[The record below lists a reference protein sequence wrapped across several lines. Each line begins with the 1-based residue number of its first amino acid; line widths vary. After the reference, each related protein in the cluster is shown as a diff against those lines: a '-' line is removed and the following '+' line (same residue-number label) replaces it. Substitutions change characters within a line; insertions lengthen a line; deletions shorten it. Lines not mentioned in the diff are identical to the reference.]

1 MNLFLPQ
8 YKNSIITV
16 TQKNQSE
23 NSGCHNREKYGYK
36 LLPDLSGRDNIHL
49 GEFAGSFLQKAVIPE
64 HIKKLEE
71 GAFLNCTYLEYVEIP
86 NGVTK
91 IPAGTFSGCTSL
103 RKVRLPK
110 TLETIEDFG
119 FYKCTSLEQIVLPE
133 NLKKVGRKAFSG
145 CNHLTYVV
153 GGTNYQ
159 MGEGAFEGCFSLIK
173 KTEDP
178 KEYKDKFTYEVDRE
192 LGRAKIIKYISNGS
206 SVVVPEWIEGYPVR
220 ELKDRAFADCG
231 NLVGVELPNSLEALG
246 EELFSCCS
254 SLKEVSM
261 PEIFGTNEIPVCKGL
276 EKTETYTVC
285 AMENDTVD
293 FEDLTVSAAYG
304 KDGKFVFRH
313 QESGEVVFKNA
324 VFTDPCVGTKK
335 EGRFLVYRGR
345 DMTIPKRMFFG
356 CTSLQKVTL
365 SNYITAI
372 GEGAFSN
379 CKSLEEVVLPD
390 GLKCL
395 PDKCFESCMG
405 LVSIQGAGELEY
417 IGNNAFCGCRAFDY
431 ARLPVTVREIGS
443 SAFAGCDAIHFL
455 KIFPQVEAIGENAF
469 YGCENMKSLLL
480 FPQSLRIME
489 GAFSHCRKL
498 KCVKVPMDCSRI
510 EENAFSE
517 CGGLKE
523 IILSKET
530 DVIGRET
537 LLFQEKLKRVILK
550 GDSLPEFKAET
561 YQILENA
568 VLFLKPGLLVKAK
581 ETWEDKLPC
590 KSLEA
595 SVYSDLY
602 SYEEVDDRDVI
613 KILQYIGSDA
623 SVKVPEIIEGL
634 PVAIIGKGAFENHK
648 EIEEIILPDSVEEI
662 QEKAFAGCEKLS
674 YFILPGRVTC
684 LGKEVFHMCTGLRGI
699 TFLAK
704 DAKYQIEEFSTC
716 GQLRYITVGVEI
728 KLVGE
733 EAKEECSKWEKREKF
748 QVEIQDNHA
757 VITDY
762 AGIKEDEVITEKH
775 AVFIPEIIDG
785 YPVYQIGK
793 EMEEQEEYLQ
803 KGAFAGCEEIEAVH
817 FPPSVKK
824 IGTGAFYHCTSL
836 KHLTLPEGIRH
847 IGKDSFRECAGL
859 ISVNMQAEKIEIGKK
874 AFFGCKRLEA
884 AAIWAESIK
893 AEQGCFEECGL
904 LEALFFHCGREVSFQ
919 EDSKEKFGNRRL
931 VMAAL
936 GENDWRFSCEY
947 EINEKEQSIS
957 IIKYTGEEENVNVPG
972 FLSGLPVTEIK
983 EEAFLNQIMPVRV
996 NISSMVQKIGQ
1007 GAFKG
1012 CSSLTRVTLP
1022 ETMERLEKELFFMC
1036 VMLETAELPSMLQ
1049 EIGENAFSGCR
1060 LSEIE
1065 LPENLKTVERGAF
1078 SQCVELKRVIL
1089 PKELKTIGTEAFSGC
1104 VKLRHI
1110 MLPAGISVL
1119 PENTFKDCVGLKSA
1133 LFLNPNC
1140 EKKQDAFLGCSLEVT
1155 ASCENLPKE
1164 IKGGFHY
1171 LIDEKCAEA
1180 AIIDFQGEEGEIVI
1194 PNYAGESKTAH
1205 GKTIPIPIPW
1215 DENCVS
1221 GIPVTAVADIAFAWK
1236 KQIRRVS
1243 IPENIQIIGSMAFY
1257 GCENLEEVVFLH
1269 KGKGPRIYKEAFF
1282 ALKKAVI
1289 YFQSEESMEALKEEN
1304 CTCPLFCIKGSCGPE
1319 EAFTYSF
1326 DRGTGELSIQPS
1338 KTVCPG
1344 EESWWTVKEQQEKEK
1359 KRDKGEYPWDCV
1371 RDRIKKVKLGEGIT
1385 CVESGAFE
1393 VCENLQEVSLP
1404 KSLIRIGQAA
1414 FKNCK
1419 SLDKIQLPENLESV
1433 GAEAF
1438 YGCVSLAGKKESAFL
1453 LPDSLLKIE
1462 RRAFYGCSGLEYLLF
1477 PKSIQEI
1484 GMGAFKKCSRL
1495 CDIYMEHLERPAVIG
1510 REVFY
1515 GVAKECEIS
1524 VKFSNASM
1532 LETKFDGNVMIHT
1545 PLEGICGKQE
1555 DGQDG
1560 SLVTWKLYYDGLL
1573 EITGDG
1579 DMADYNG
1586 STTPWYEYGP
1596 RIQKISIKGNITHI
1610 GAMAFHSCNFLTA
1623 ELPDGLRSIGM
1634 EAFAY
1639 CKRMEFIKIPEKVR
1653 ELGTNSF
1660 RGCDSL
1666 KKVLF
1671 MTEGE
1676 ACQVGISA
1684 FRDIGGDCAFYISN
1698 ESFAQKMRRS
1708 YSACTV
1714 KKVKNYEKKTM
1725 MTQSNEAIDMQACLY
1740 EDGLLVLGSSGQGEI
1755 QREQGW
1761 FFQKEEFEQ
1770 DSVKALFLDTGI
1782 CRLGKESFQKL
1793 SALRKAVIAGT
1804 VEKIEEGAFGVNFS
1818 DITFY
1823 IINEVSE
1830 RTLKY
1835 AGSRKVDTISSFM

>member
-16 TQKNQSE
+16 APKNQSE
-23 NSGCHNREKYGYK
+23 SSGYDNREKYGYK
-36 LLPDLSGRDNIHL
+36 LLPDLSGRDKIHL

-64 HIKKLEE
+64 NIKKLEE
-71 GAFLNCTYLEYVEIP
+71 GAFFNCACLEYVEIP
-86 NGVTK
+86 DGITK
-91 IPAGTFSGCTSL
+91 IPAGTFSGCTRL

-110 TLETIEDFG
+110 TLEIIEDFG
-119 FYKCTSLEQIVLPE
+119 FYKCKGLEQIVLPE
-133 NLKKVGRKAFSG
+133 NLKRVGRKAFSG

-159 MGEGAFEGCFSLIK
+159 MGEGAFEDCFSLVK
-173 KTEDP
+173 KTEAP

-192 LGRAKIIKYISNGS
+192 RGKIRIIKYIGDDT
-206 SVVVPEWIEGYPVR
+206 SVIVPEWIEGYPVR
-220 ELKDRAFADCG
+220 ELADKAFADCK
-231 NLVGVELPNSLEALG
+231 NLVCAELPNSLEALG

-261 PEIFGTNEIPVCKGL
+261 PEIFGTNEIPACKGL
-276 EKTETYTVC
+276 EKTEAYAIC
-285 AMENDTVD
+285 AKENDAVD

-304 KDGKFVFRH
+304 KNGKFVFRH
-313 QESGEVVFKNA
+313 QESGEVDFKNA
-324 VFTDPCVGTKK
+324 VFTDPCVGIVK
-335 EGRFLVYRGR
+335 EGRYLVYRGR
-345 DMTIPKRMFFG
+345 NMTIPKRMFFG
-356 CTSLQKVTL
+356 CTSLQRVTL
-365 SNYITAI
+365 SSYITAI
-372 GEGAFSN
+372 GEGAFSD
-379 CKSLEEVVLPD
+379 CKSLEEVILPD
-390 GLKCL
+390 GLRSL
-395 PDKCFESCMG
+395 PDKCFENCTG
-405 LVSIQGAGELEY
+405 LVSIQGAGELER

-431 ARLPVTVREIGS
+431 ARLPVAVKEIGS
-443 SAFAGCDAIHFL
+443 SAFAGCDAVRFL
-455 KIFPQVEAIGENAF
+455 KIFSQVEKIGENAF
-469 YGCENMKSLLL
+469 YGCKNIKSLLL
-480 FPQSLRIME
+480 FPDKLQIME
-489 GAFSHCRKL
+489 GAFSHCPKL
-498 KCVKVPMDCSRI
+498 RCVKVPKDCSRI
-510 EENAFSE
+510 EEKAFLE
-517 CGGLKE
+517 CEGLKE
-523 IILSKET
+523 IILPKEM

-537 LLFQEKLKRVILK
+537 LLFQEKLERVILK
-550 GDSLPEFKAET
+550 GDSLPEFKHEA
-561 YQILENA
+561 LPLLKNA

-602 SYEEVDDRDVI
+602 SYEESNDRDVI
-613 KILQYIGSDA
+613 KILQYIGTSA
-623 SVKVPEIIEGL
+623 SVRVPEIIEGL
-634 PVAIIGKGAFENHK
+634 PVAVIGKGAFENHK

-674 YFILPGRVTC
+674 YFILPGKVKR
-684 LGKEVFHMCTGLRGI
+684 LGKEALYMCTGLRGI

-716 GQLRYITVGVEI
+716 GQLRYITVDVETRLI
-728 KLVGE
+728 GE
-733 EAKEECSKWEKREKF
+733 EAKEEGSKWEKREKF

-762 AGIKEDEVITEKH
+762 AGIKEDEVITEKC

-803 KGAFAGCEEIEAVH
+803 KGAFAGCEEIEALY
-817 FPPSVKK
+817 FPASVKK

-836 KHLTLPEGIRH
+836 KHLALPKGIRQL
-847 IGKDSFRECAGL
+847 GKDSFRECTGL
-859 ISVNMQAEKIEIGKK
+859 ISVNMQAEEIEIGKK

-893 AEQGCFEECGL
+893 AGQGCFEECGL
-904 LEALFFHCGREVSFQ
+904 LEALFFHCGREVCFQ
-919 EDSKEKFGNRRL
+919 DDSKEKLGNKKL
-931 VMAAL
+931 VMAAI
-936 GENDWRFSCEY
+936 GEKECQFSCEY
-947 EINEKEQSIS
+947 EINEKEQTIS
-957 IIKYTGEEENVNVPG
+957 IVKYTGEEENVNVPG
-972 FLSGLPVTEIK
+972 FLAGLPVAEIK
-983 EEAFLNQIMPVRV
+983 EEAFLNQTMPVRV

-1012 CSSLTRVTLP
+1012 CSSLTHVTLP
-1022 ETMERLEKELFFMC
+1022 EGMERLEKELFFMC
-1036 VMLETAELPSMLQ
+1036 VMLETAELPSLLQ
-1049 EIGENAFSGCR
+1049 EIGEKAFCGCR

-1065 LPENLKTVERGAF
+1065 LPEKLKTIERGAF
-1078 SQCVELKRVIL
+1078 SQCVELKKVIFS
-1089 PKELKTIGTEAFSGC
+1089 KGLKTIETEAFSGC

-1119 PENTFKDCVGLKSA
+1119 PENTFKDCMGLKSV

-1140 EKKQDAFLGCSLEVT
+1140 EKKPDAFLGCSLEMET
-1155 ASCENLPKE
+1155 SCENLPRE
-1164 IKGGFHY
+1164 IKGDIQY
-1171 LIDEKCAEA
+1171 LIDQKCAEA
-1180 AIIDFQGEEGEIVI
+1180 AIIDFQEKNGEIVI
-1194 PNYAGESKTAH
+1194 PDYTGESNAAP
-1205 GKTIPIPIPW
+1205 GRTIPISAPW
-1215 DENCVS
+1215 AGNCM
-1221 GIPVTAVADIAFAWK
+1221 GRIPVTAVADIAFAWK
-1236 KQIRRVS
+1236 KQIERVS
-1243 IPENIQIIGSMAFY
+1243 IPENIQVIGSMAFY
-1257 GCENLEEVVFLH
+1257 GCENLKEVVFLH
-1269 KGKGPRIYKEAFF
+1269 KGQGPRIYKEAFF
-1282 ALKKAVI
+1282 GLKKAVI
-1289 YFQSEESMEALKEEN
+1289 YFYSKESMETLNAEN
-1304 CTCPLFCIKGSCGPE
+1304 CTCPLFCIKGSCGPG

-1326 DRGTGELSIQPS
+1326 DRKTGELSIQPS
-1338 KTVCPG
+1338 KTVFPD
-1344 EESWWTVKEQQEKEK
+1344 EESWWTVKDQQEKEK

-1371 RDRIKKVKLGEGIT
+1371 RDRIKKVKLGESIT

-1393 VCENLQEVSLP
+1393 ACENLQEISFP

-1419 SLDKIQLPENLESV
+1419 SLSKIQLPENLESI

-1438 YGCVSLAGKKESAFL
+1438 YGCISLVGEKKRAFL

-1462 RRAFYGCSGLEYLLF
+1462 KRAFYGCSGLKYLLF
-1477 PKSIQEI
+1477 PEGINEI
-1484 GMGAFKKCSRL
+1484 GMEAFKKCSQL

-1515 GVAKECEIS
+1515 GVEKECEIS
-1524 VKFSNASM
+1524 VKFSNVSM

-1545 PLEGICGKQE
+1545 PLEGACGKQE

-1573 EITGDG
+1573 EIKGDG

-1596 RIQKISIKGNITHI
+1596 RIQKISIKGNITRI

-1639 CKRMEFIKIPEKVR
+1639 CKRMEFIKIPAKVS

-1660 RGCDSL
+1660 RGCDCL

-1684 FRDIGGDCAFYISN
+1684 FRDIGRDCAFYISN
-1698 ESFAQKMRRS
+1698 ESFAQKMKRS

-1714 KKVKNYEKKTM
+1714 KKVKNYEKKTV
-1725 MTQSNEAIDMQACLY
+1725 MTQSNEPIDIQACLY
-1740 EDGLLVLGSSGQGEI
+1740 EDGLLVIGSGGQGGV
-1755 QREQGW
+1755 QREQDW

-1782 CRLGKESFQKL
+1782 RRLGKESFQKL

-1804 VEKIEEGAFGVNFS
+1804 MERIEEGAFGANLFNIS
-1818 DITFY
+1818 FY
-1823 IINEVSE
+1823 TRNEVSE

-1835 AGSRKVDTISSFM
+1835 AGSRKIDTISSFM